1 MNPLISVIVPVYNAQ
16 RYVRACLDSLIAQ
29 TYQNLQILLIDD
41 GSTDGSGE
49 ILDDYAKKDARI
61 RCIHQPNGGVSA
73 ARNRGL
79 EEATGEWISFVDSD
93 DWLEP
98 NTYETVMELADTHSV
113 DAVSFGYSVDVPM
126 QDPKPRRLSARH
138 YGRLENAE
146 LMWSIYHGAVFCWDT
161 VYRRELVETVRYRT
175 DIYRGEDTIFKIEAL
190 KNAESVYA
198 SDAPFYHYV
207 QSEGSA
213 ARGRI
218 NARQLTGVDALR
230 WMLEFADR
238 NYPELH
244 DAGIRGYMNIL
255 VELYYD
261 MHCDGYRDAD
271 REAQILR
278 ETKKYFKEAMR
289 SREIGNKMK
298 LKFLLFRISP
308 KLFCAAADLKRKGG
322 TAR

>member
-1 MNPLISVIVPVYNAQ
+1 MKPLISVIVPVYNAQ
-16 RYVRACLDSLIAQ
+16 RYVRACLNSLIGQ
-29 TYQNLQILLIDD
+29 TYQNLEILLIND
-41 GSTDGSGE
+41 GSTDESGE
-49 ILDDYAKKDARI
+49 ILEEYAKKDARI
-61 RCIHQPNGGVSA
+61 RCIHQSNGGVSA

-79 EEATGEWISFVDSD
+79 DEATGEWISFIDSD

-138 YGRLENAE
+138 YGKLGNAE

-161 VYRRELVETVRYRT
+161 VYRRELIKDVRYRT
-175 DIYRGEDTIFKIEAL
+175 DIYRGEDTIYKIEAL
-190 KNAESVYA
+190 KNVKSLY
-198 SDAPFYHYV
+198 SIDTPYYHYV
-207 QSEGSA
+207 QSEGSS

-218 NARQLTGVDALR
+218 NARQLTGVDAMH
-230 WMLEFADR
+230 WMLEFADE

-244 DAGIRGYMNIL
+244 DAGVRGYMNIM

-261 MHCDGYRDAD
+261 MYCDGYRDAD

-278 ETKKYFKEAMR
+278 ETKKYFKEAMH
-289 SREIGNKMK
+289 SREIGRKMK
-298 LKFLLFRISP
+298 MKFLLFRISP
-308 KLFCAAADLKRKGG
+308 KLFCGMADQKRRGG
-322 TAR
+322 TVR